1 MMKLHNYLVFN
12 PNNSTHKTPTN
23 KRNNLSLFLLH
34 KSMHLGERL
43 LNEVSS
49 MVQRISVLG
58 RNNVAASLGAAWS
71 IGALV

>member
-1 MMKLHNYLVFN
+1 
-12 PNNSTHKTPTN
+12 
-23 KRNNLSLFLLH
+23 
-34 KSMHLGERL
+34 MHLGERL